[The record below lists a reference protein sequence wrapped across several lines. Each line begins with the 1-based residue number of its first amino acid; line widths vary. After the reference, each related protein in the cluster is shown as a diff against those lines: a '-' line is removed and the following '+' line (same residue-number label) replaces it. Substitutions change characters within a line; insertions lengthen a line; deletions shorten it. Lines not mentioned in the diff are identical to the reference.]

1 MFTYITDIENI
12 AVMSIINLSYLL
24 LNYLNLVWCYF
35 LLNSV
40 LCGVFI
46 FLCLLATIF
55 ELIKD
60 YKEHNEVTL
69 EISNEFSMAKEN
81 EKTPLLYG
89 NEKSDIPE
97 IEHQS
102 KGMFCYKRT
111 VFLGSIQI
119 QMKGEKFG
127 VLTTWV
133 LNYQM
138 FWFRPFSLTNGRRS
152 TL

>member
-1 MFTYITDIENI
+1 MFTYITDMENI
-12 AVMSIINLSYLL
+12 VVTSIINLSYLL
-24 LNYLNLVWCYF
+24 INYLNLVWSYF

-111 VFLGSIQI
+111 VFLGSI
-119 QMKGEKFG
+119 
-127 VLTTWV
+127 
-133 LNYQM
+133 
-138 FWFRPFSLTNGRRS
+138 
-152 TL
+152 